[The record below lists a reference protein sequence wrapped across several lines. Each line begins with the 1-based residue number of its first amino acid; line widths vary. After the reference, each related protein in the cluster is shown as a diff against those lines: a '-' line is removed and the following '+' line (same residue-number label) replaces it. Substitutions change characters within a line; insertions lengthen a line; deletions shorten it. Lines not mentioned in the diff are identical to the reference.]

1 MKFVVYLILINLK
14 DAEIAKVKASTR
26 NEVSNILQGAK
37 TLDTAMHGLR
47 ESINDKS
54 EIKNNSKYI
63 NEDQP
68 EKQAYDNAVN
78 NAQQVIDET
87 TATINPETV
96 NNLTNAVTQA
106 KSNLHGDTKL
116 QQDKDTAKRTIAQL
130 QNLND
135 AQKGLED
142 TMIDGESTRTQ
153 VQHDLAE
160 AQALNGLM
168 GTLKESIKDNSTI
181 TGDGNY
187 INADPVKNKHMIM
200 RLKSSKIINGTNQ
213 PTINKDDVSNATQ
226 SVKLQKML

>member
-1 MKFVVYLILINLK
+1 M
-14 DAEIAKVKASTR
+14 
-26 NEVSNILQGAK
+26 
-37 TLDTAMHGLR
+37 
-47 ESINDKS
+47 
-54 EIKNNSKYI
+54 
-63 NEDQP
+63 
-68 EKQAYDNAVN
+68 
-78 NAQQVIDET
+78 
-87 TATINPETV
+87 
-96 NNLTNAVTQA
+96 TQA

-200 RLKSSKIINGTNQ
+200 RLKKLKNYKWNKPTNY
-213 PTINKDDVSNATQ
+213 K
-226 SVKLQKML
+226 